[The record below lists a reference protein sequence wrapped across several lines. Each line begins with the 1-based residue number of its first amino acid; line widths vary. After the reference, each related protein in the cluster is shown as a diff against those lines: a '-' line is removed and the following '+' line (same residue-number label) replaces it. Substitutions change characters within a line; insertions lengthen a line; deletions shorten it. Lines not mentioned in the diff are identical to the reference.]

1 MVVHDGERRRNKLM
15 LLTSHYRSFVRLS
28 VALILQALH
37 VLASAWKIFLL
48 VVIRS
53 PLVYYVFVIFY
64 ILSYKYDVQIQFS
77 VYLSIDMM
85 KADCCFIFLY
95 S

>member
-64 ILSYKYDVQIQFS
+64 ILSYKYDVQIQSF
-77 VYLSIDMM
+77 LSIY
-85 KADCCFIFLY
+85 LLT
-95 S
+95 